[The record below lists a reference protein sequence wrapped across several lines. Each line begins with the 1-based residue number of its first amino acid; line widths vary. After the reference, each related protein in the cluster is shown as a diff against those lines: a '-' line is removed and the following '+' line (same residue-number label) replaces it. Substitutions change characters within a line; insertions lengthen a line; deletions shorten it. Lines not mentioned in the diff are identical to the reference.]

1 MGIPSRPIKKCQP
14 SVPPTPTMPEQ
25 KKKKK
30 NAFSFIRMA
39 TAMVGGTVV
48 LSIRKIIGFSYSD
61 YSISKHNQ
69 IVTIQELN

>member
-1 MGIPSRPIKKCQP
+1 
-14 SVPPTPTMPEQ
+14 MPAICPAHPHNARA
-25 KKKKK
+25 KKKK